1 VTHSPRLVENVAKN
15 EIFNLFRSPGRIAPS
30 FKVIERRVTGHD
42 ASRSPCASVRNPSG
56 KSPSKVIMI
65 AAAEARALVDAALVL
80 TAAIS
85 PATPDIADGPDVGPT
100 KIAWK

>member
-1 VTHSPRLVENVAKN
+1 
-15 EIFNLFRSPGRIAPS
+15 
-30 FKVIERRVTGHD
+30 
-42 ASRSPCASVRNPSG
+42 
-56 KSPSKVIMI
+56 MI